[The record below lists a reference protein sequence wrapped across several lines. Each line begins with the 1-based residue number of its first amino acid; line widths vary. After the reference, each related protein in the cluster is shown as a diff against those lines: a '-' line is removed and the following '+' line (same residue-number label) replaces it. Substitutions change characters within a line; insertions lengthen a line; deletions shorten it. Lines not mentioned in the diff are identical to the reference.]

1 MTSMSH
7 DPAVALVGG
16 QLAEM
21 GARAIAAAAAAA
33 PSVTALAPAG
43 AEEVSALAA
52 MAFATEASMTLAA
65 HTAAHQEISRTGA
78 ALVNITRMYTQADA
92 TGAGYL
98 EANAAR
104 SGAVE
109 FGSVGAAAS
118 GPWAS
123 PLGPSTGSRLLRA
136 EAVPGVAGTPTRTP
150 AMANLIEGA
159 VAPTPS
165 TAGASMPTVAN
176 AASTLL
182 GAGSAPLST
191 LSSLGSSLGS
201 VGQGGAG
208 GATAGGAA
216 AGGAGPALAS
226 SLTGDED
233 DPGRETSDAPK
244 PGAQLL

>member
-7 DPAVALVGG
+7 DPAVAIIGG
-16 QLAEM
+16 QLTEM
-21 GARAIAAAAAAA
+21 GVAALATGAAAA
-33 PSVTALAPAG
+33 PSVTSLVPAG
-43 AEEVSALAA
+43 AEEISMQAA
-52 MAFATEASMTLAA
+52 MAFAAEAGKALAA
-65 HTAAHQEISRTGA
+65 HAAAHQEISRTGA
-78 ALVNITRMYTQADA
+78 ALVNITRMYTQADVTA
-92 TGAGYL
+92 AGHL

-109 FGSVGAAAS
+109 FGSAAARAS

-123 PLGPSTGSRLLRA
+123 PAAPATRLLRA
-136 EAVPGVAGTPTRTP
+136 EAVPGAAGTPARTP

-159 VAPTPS
+159 VAPTPA
-165 TAGASMPTVAN
+165 TPGVSMPTALS

-182 GAGSAPLST
+182 GAGSTPLST

-208 GATAGGAA
+208 GATAGA

-226 SLTGDED
+226 SLTGAEN
-233 DPGRETSDAPK
+233 DPGRETSDAP
-244 PGAQLL
+244 GEQLL